1 MNNQVDLIDLG
12 KMPFKEAWD
21 IQENLLARNIEI
33 KISNKRNSQSQATK
47 NYLLIVEHPHV
58 YTLGK
63 SGDPKNLLL
72 SESELKQRNID
83 YFPIN
88 RGGDITYHGPGQI
101 VIYPIFDLENFEP
114 DLGKYLRTLEEAVI
128 LTLKEYNI
136 DSGRIPGL
144 TGVWLDYKNNS
155 PNPRKICAIGIKS
168 SRWVTM
174 HGLAFNINTDLNY
187 FDNIIPCGI
196 DDKAV
201 TSLANELEED
211 VNINEVRKKLVLQL
225 KDLFQFE
232 YNSAEL
238 PVL

>member
-1 MNNQVDLIDLG
+1 
-12 KMPFKEAWD
+12 
-21 IQENLLARNIEI
+21 
-33 KISNKRNSQSQATK
+33 
-47 NYLLIVEHPHV
+47 
-58 YTLGK
+58 
-63 SGDPKNLLL
+63 
-72 SESELKQRNID
+72 
-83 YFPIN
+83 
-88 RGGDITYHGPGQI
+88 
-101 VIYPIFDLENFEP
+101 
-114 DLGKYLRTLEEAVI
+114 
-128 LTLKEYNI
+128 
-136 DSGRIPGL
+136 
-144 TGVWLDYKNNS
+144 WLDYKNNS

-211 VNINEVRKKLVLQL
+211 VNIDEVRKKLVLQL

-232 YNSAEL
+232 YNSAEI